1 MPVFWS
7 ETVVGSRRDG
17 LGWGL
22 RHSTLF
28 RGFAFHTPRPALGQG
43 FSETQLYQGIPK
55 WELMASHLRITNKI
69 AEKPMGKGFSV
80 ALPLEEAA
88 FVEKEAKRLGLPA
101 SSIIR
106 LLMRD
111 GQQRHDL
118 EQQVDDLNAR
128 LERLQVQFQGIQ
140 MLLETIALEQ
150 ANARGPQAL
159 DNRRAL
165 IQEIRKRQGWVE
177 G

>member
-1 MPVFWS
+1 
-7 ETVVGSRRDG
+7 
-17 LGWGL
+17 
-22 RHSTLF
+22 
-28 RGFAFHTPRPALGQG
+28 
-43 FSETQLYQGIPK
+43 
-55 WELMASHLRITNKI
+55 MASHLQITNKI